1 MKMFRKYMATFL
13 ALAMMAALFGCGG
26 ASTSSGSSG
35 GSERKVSEAETTA
48 AQEPAAEESAAEESA
63 SEKATSEASS
73 AAQETA
79 ASEASAAGEETA
91 ENETQAEAPADEA
104 KNADKKSEA
113 AESLPE
119 PVGVLLTSGSLSAY
133 GPFDYKHYAEVI
145 YAKASLTEESA
156 KKYPALAK
164 AMEEWNQKEDEH
176 RRERLR
182 ELQEAAKD
190 LLENRPDDT
199 DFFLTSELQGSVLRA
214 DSAVV
219 SIFHDYYSFEGG
231 VHPNYSYS
239 GVNFDTETGK
249 ELKFTDVVS
258 DPKSFFV
265 LADEVF
271 QEKYA
276 EIYDSMTNV
285 CKYMEE
291 HDPADPEDSGMY
303 WSIDPEGVT
312 VYFNP
317 YILGSYAMG
326 AQTAK
331 IYFEDHPEVFV
342 EKYMKTPESYVI
354 PLIDSQELK
363 IDADGD
369 GKRELFEVQAEPE
382 EPGQKY
388 GYYKW
393 IVNSGSRSL
402 EINDFCYSKEC
413 YVVRA
418 NDQYY
423 LYLFETSDNDYSIL
437 GVVDLKTLKYDSEK
451 YLFAS
456 LAGADS
462 YWNDD
467 EATEISEFW
476 NQEYAFTDPGR
487 FFLSEHLDILGT
499 RFGKIP
505 AKVGKDGYPEYTD
518 PWYTLQGTGVL
529 QAMTDLE
536 CDYVDEQGKLPE
548 TEYVDK
554 NGHETDHGT
563 LEKGT
568 YVIAVRTDGKT
579 WIDLQEIPASKVT
592 DERYEDYSFIYTE
605 ETPTPDYS
613 ELTYRIYV
621 DDSEWPHKAAGMEE
635 TEAFR
640 GIQYAG

>member
-1 MKMFRKYMATFL
+1 MPERLNHEQTEERQEKDMKMIRKYMAMFLVL
-13 ALAMMAALFGCGG
+13 ALTAALSGCG
-26 ASTSSGSSG
+26 SKNQSSESAG
-35 GSERKVSEAETTA
+35 GSERKVSEAETA
-48 AQEPAAEESAAEESA
+48 AAAEQSEKESAAEN
-63 SEKATSEASS
+63 K
-73 AAQETA
+73 
-79 ASEASAAGEETA
+79 
-91 ENETQAEAPADEA
+91 NETQAEVPSDEA
-104 KNADKKSEA
+104 KSDDKKPEA
-113 AESLPE
+113 GLPV
-119 PVGVLLTSGSLSAY
+119 PVGVLLTDDFLSAY
-133 GPFDYKHYAEVI
+133 DPSDYRQNAEVR
-145 YAKASLTEESA
+145 YVKASLTEESA
-156 KKYPALAK
+156 KEYPALAK
-164 AMEEWNQKEDEH
+164 AMEEWNQREDE
-176 RRERLR
+176 RCRERFR
-182 ELQEAAKD
+182 ELQEACKE
-190 LLENRPDDT
+190 LQENRPDDAP
-199 DFFLTSELQGSVLRA
+199 DMSLSSEIKGSVLRA
-214 DSAVV
+214 DSAAV

-265 LADEVF
+265 LADKVF

-276 EIYDSMTNV
+276 EIYGSMTNV
-285 CKYMEE
+285 CTYMEE
-291 HDPADPEDSGMY
+291 NDSADPDSGMC

-331 IYFEDHPEVFV
+331 IYFRDHPELFA
-342 EKYMKTPESYVI
+342 EKYMKTPDSYVL

-369 GKRELFEVQAEPE
+369 GKRELFEVLAEPE
-382 EPGQKY
+382 EPDQEY

-393 IVNSGSRSL
+393 IVNSGERSL
-402 EINDFCYSKEC
+402 EIADSCYSKEC

-437 GVVDLKTLKYDSEK
+437 GVVDLKTMKYDSEK

-467 EATEISEFW
+467 EATGISESW
-476 NQEYAFTDPGR
+476 SREYAFTDPGR
-487 FFLSEHLDILGT
+487 FLLSEHLEILGT
-499 RFGKIP
+499 RFGRIT

-518 PWYTLQGTGVL
+518 PWYTLQGSGVL
-529 QAMTDLE
+529 QAQTDLE

-563 LEKGT
+563 LEEGT
-568 YVIAVRTDGKT
+568 YVFAIRTDGKT

-592 DERYEDYSFIYTE
+592 DEGGEDYSFIYTE
-605 ETPTPDYS
+605 EIPKPDYS
-613 ELTYRIYV
+613 KLTYRIYV
-621 DDSEWPHKAAGMEE
+621 DSSASPFRDAVKEE

-640 GIQYAG
+640 GIQHAG

>member
-1 MKMFRKYMATFL
+1 MKIIRKYMAMFL
-13 ALAMMAALFGCGG
+13 ALALTSALSGCG
-26 ASTSSGSSG
+26 STSQSSESAG
-35 GSERKVSEAETTA
+35 GSGRKISEAETTA
-48 AQEPAAEESAAEESA
+48 AAEQSEKESAAEN
-63 SEKATSEASS
+63 K
-73 AAQETA
+73 
-79 ASEASAAGEETA
+79 
-91 ENETQAEAPADEA
+91 NETQAEAPSDEA
-104 KNADKKSEA
+104 KSGGKKSEA
-113 AESLPE
+113 AVSLPE
-119 PVGVLLTSGSLSAY
+119 PVGVLLTDDSLSAY
-133 GPFDYKHYAEVI
+133 GSLDYRQNAEVR
-145 YAKASLTEESA
+145 YVKASLTEESA

-164 AMEEWNQKEDEH
+164 AMEEWNQKEDE
-176 RRERLR
+176 RCRERLR
-182 ELQEAAKD
+182 ELQEACKD
-190 LLENRPDDT
+190 LQVNRPDDAP
-199 DFFLTSELQGSVLRA
+199 DMFLTSEIKGSVLRA
-214 DSAVV
+214 DSAAV

-265 LADEVF
+265 LADKVF

-276 EIYDSMTNV
+276 EIYGSMTNV
-285 CKYMEE
+285 CTYMEE
-291 HDPADPEDSGMY
+291 NDSADPDSGMC

-317 YILGSYAMG
+317 YILGSYSMG

-331 IYFEDHPEVFV
+331 IYFQDHPELFA
-342 EKYMKTPESYVI
+342 EKYMKTTDSYVI

-382 EPGQKY
+382 EPGQEY

-393 IVNSGSRSL
+393 IVNSGERSL
-402 EINDFCYSKEC
+402 EIADSCYSKEC

-467 EATEISEFW
+467 EATGISESW
-476 NQEYAFTDPGR
+476 SREYAFTDPGR
-487 FFLSEHLDILGT
+487 FLLSERLEILGT
-499 RFGKIP
+499 RFGRIT
-505 AKVGKDGYPEYTD
+505 AKVGKDGYPKYTD
-518 PWYTLQGTGVL
+518 PWYTLQGSGVL
-529 QAMTDLE
+529 QAQSDLE

-563 LEKGT
+563 LEEGT
-568 YVIAVRTDGKT
+568 YVFAIRTDGKT
-579 WIDLQEIPASKVT
+579 WIDLQEIPAAKVI
-592 DERYEDYSFIYTE
+592 DERNEDYSFIHTE
-605 ETPTPDYS
+605 EIPKPDYS
-613 ELTYRIYV
+613 KLTYRIYV
-621 DDSEWPHKAAGMEE
+621 DGSKWPFKAAGTEE

-640 GIQYAG
+640 GIEHAG